1 MAVTKRLRFEILR
14 RDNQTC
20 QYCGEK
26 APDVTLHVDHV
37 IPVALG
43 GTDQP
48 GNLVT
53 ACKDCNLGKS
63 SVPAD
68 APTVSGLSAHA
79 AAFAL
84 EMTDKMTRIRATL
97 ELEDE
102 YLEEFE
108 DSWKRWKSGDKTV
121 PLPPDY
127 RQSIY
132 KFARM
137 GIPQSLLARGIDIAM
152 TKKGIRADFGE
163 FQYMAGVVWRT
174 LDEAEVAANLTPA
187 TVAVYTEL
195 ELEDKATNE
204 RIDAYLTGYAAA
216 EKAMGMVK

>member
-14 RDNQTC
+14 RDGHAC

-26 APDVTLHVDHV
+26 APNVTLHVDHV

-48 GNLVT
+48 GNLVA

-63 SVPAD
+63 SVPTD
-68 APTVSGLSAHA
+68 APIVSGLAAHA

-108 DSWKRWKSGDKTV
+108 DSWNRWKAGGKAV
-121 PLPPDY
+121 PLPSDY

-137 GIPQSLLARGIDIAM
+137 GIPHALLARGIDIAM
-152 TKKGIRADFGE
+152 AKKGIRADFGE

-174 LDEAEVAANLTPA
+174 LDEAEVAAGLTPA

-195 ELEDKATNE
+195 EFEDKATNE
-204 RIDAYLTGYAAA
+204 RIASYLTGYAAA
-216 EKAMGMVK
+216 EKAMGVVR